1 MTRAWVLIA
10 CGFWESHMKYLKT
23 GGIVLGVLSILMG
36 VVWVLQGV
44 NVLPGSFMTGDL
56 QWSYRGGALAVFG
69 LVLLLVSMR
78 KTKTNGS

>member
-1 MTRAWVLIA
+1 
-10 CGFWESHMKYLKT
+10 MKYLKT
-23 GGIVLGVLSILMG
+23 GGIVLGGLSILMG
-36 VVWVLQGV
+36 VVWVLQGI

-78 KTKTNGS
+78 KTKA